1 MTRKAPHLYQMAALP
16 ENLAATSTAV
26 IASIESCLKTR
37 RVSVSSLDVIDQ
49 EKKLTQQRANE
60 LELERCLAGL
70 HGVLQDMMP
79 TSPTGMSCAISP
91 ASAAVL
97 LIPFPTLLQTAMLP
111 AVDNVNPNV
120 RLIWPPRIVELAARC
135 LLSVS
140 PFSLFTYKESV
151 E

>member
-1 MTRKAPHLYQMAALP
+1 MVALP

-26 IASIESCLKTR
+26 IASLESCLKTR

-49 EKKLTQQRANE
+49 ERKLTQQHANE
-60 LELERCLAGL
+60 LELERCLVGF

-79 TSPTGMSCAISP
+79 TSPTGTSCAISP

-97 LIPFPTLLQTAMLP
+97 LIPFPTLLQTALRP
-111 AVDNVNPNV
+111 SEDNVNPNV
-120 RLIWPPRIVELAARC
+120 KLLWPPRMVELAARC

-140 PFSLFTYKESV
+140 LLSLFMCKGSV